1 MNALE
6 EQLKDSQLKSNTLE
20 VDSKLY
26 KKRRS
31 DIIYR
36 LNKGTTPKESTLKVY
51 GITQDEE
58 TKLYK

>member
-1 MNALE
+1 MKN
-6 EQLKDSQLKSNTLE
+6 
-20 VDSKLY
+20 DSKLY

-51 GITQDEE
+51 GITQDDE